1 MRLSGGLLA
10 SRAGIVQEE
19 DEEKD
24 DDMGVKEDLCNDH
37 NVRMDLTPCFKGR
50 YCSRMSKKI
59 MPMITMDLTSCFKDM
74 FSSR

>member
-10 SRAGIVQEE
+10 SRAGVVQEE
-19 DEEKD
+19 DEDEGVNKD
-24 DDMGVKEDLCNDH
+24 HGNDH